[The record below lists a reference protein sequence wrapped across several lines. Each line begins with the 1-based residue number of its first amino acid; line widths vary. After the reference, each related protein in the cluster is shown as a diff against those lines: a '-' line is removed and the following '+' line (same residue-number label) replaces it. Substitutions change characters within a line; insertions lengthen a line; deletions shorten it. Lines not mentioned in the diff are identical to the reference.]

1 MAVRNRTTLGTLANG
16 ASIALAIL
24 AILVIVRVYQDDWQ
38 GVLNPT
44 WFIFFGAVALAVLST
59 WLKKRDAAHGDVWQV

>member
-16 ASIALAIL
+16 ASIAL

-59 WLKKRDAAHGDVWQV
+59 WLKKRDAAHGDVRQV